1 MKRIITSASL
11 VVLGAASLQAASQLD
26 RAYYAPNPALTPQER
41 SKWWSVS
48 ASLRGFYD
56 DNYTTSPKSLKQD
69 SYGVE
74 VAPSIGINIPWE
86 RSYLGLNYTYSMRWY
101 EDRDDNSVD
110 QSHQASLAFN
120 HSFSEITKLS
130 IKDSFV
136 ATQEPTIL
144 EPGVVTAPLRRSNT
158 SNIRNHGDIN
168 IDQELSR
175 QFSVSFGYENTLY
188 DYSQDGSGSYS
199 ALLDRME
206 HLGKADIRW
215 HVRPDTIALLGYQF
229 GMIDYKGKDSLIPGE
244 ALVSGSLS
252 DPEIR
257 NSQSHYLFVG
267 ADHSFTGQLRA
278 SARVGA
284 QYTKYDDLP
293 SGSPQ
298 DDDDV
303 TPYAD
308 ASLSY
313 TYAEGSALTVGV
325 RHAKNP
331 TDIAYLNPGA
341 DVTAT
346 LDQETTTV
354 YGVVSHK
361 ITSQLTGSVI
371 GQLQHS
377 TFHGGL
383 FDDEVDDLYMIGV
396 NLFYNINRFLGAEA
410 GYNFDR
416 LDSDLNFGG
425 VGRSFS
431 RNRVYIGLRASY

>member
-1 MKRIITSASL
+1 MKNIITSASL
-11 VVLGAASLQAASQLD
+11 AVLGAASLQAASPLD
-26 RAYYAPNPALTPQER
+26 RAYYAPNPELTSQER

-56 DNYTTSPKSLKQD
+56 DNYTTSPKNLKQS

-74 VAPSIGINIPWE
+74 VAPSVGINIPWE

-101 EDRDDNSVD
+101 EDREDDPVD
-110 QSHQASLAFN
+110 QTHQASLVLN
-120 HSFSEITKLS
+120 HSFTETTKLN
-130 IKDSFV
+130 IKDTFV
-136 ATQEPTIL
+136 DSQEPEIL
-144 EPGVVTAPLRRSNT
+144 EPGVVTAPLRRSKS
-158 SNIRNHGDIN
+158 SNLRNNGDISMD
-168 IDQELSR
+168 IELSR
-175 QFSVSFGYENTLY
+175 QFSTSFGYENTLY
-188 DYSQDGSGSYS
+188 DYSQDGAGSYS

-229 GMIDYKGKDSLIPGE
+229 GEVNYKGKDSLISGE
-244 ALVSGSLS
+244 PLVAGTNT
-252 DPEIR
+252 DPKIR
-257 NSQSHYLFVG
+257 DTQSHYIFAG

-278 SARVGA
+278 SARLGA
-284 QYTKYDDLP
+284 QYTKYTDLP
-293 SGSPQ
+293 SGSTQ
-298 DDDDV
+298 DDSSLN
-303 TPYAD
+303 PYAD

-313 TYAEGSALTVGV
+313 SYAEGSALTLGV

-331 TDIAYLNPGA
+331 TDIAYLSPGI
-341 DVTAT
+341 DTTTT

-361 ITSQLTGSVI
+361 ITSQLTGSLI

-377 TFHGGL
+377 TFHGGAAN
-383 FDDEVDDLYMIGV
+383 DEVDDLYLIGV
-396 NLFYNINRFLGAEA
+396 NLFYNINRFLGAEV

-416 LDSDLNFGG
+416 LDSDLSQ
-425 VGRSFS
+425 RSFS